1 MFCLCVRCFVRLAVG
16 SHGDPV
22 GVTPKQTTWRAK
34 PLWGKGLGTLGPAR
48 YFVTPYV
55 VTTYGVPKVKILPEN
70 RAKKA
75 KIMPKKINGQKP
87 LGHNASA
94 GQNATVGVGHNA
106 TGGIAVS
113 CL

>member
-1 MFCLCVRCFVRLAVG
+1 
-16 SHGDPV
+16 
-22 GVTPKQTTWRAK
+22 
-34 PLWGKGLGTLGPAR
+34 
-48 YFVTPYV
+48 
-55 VTTYGVPKVKILPEN
+55 VPKVKIRAEN
-70 RAKKA
+70 RAKKL
-75 KIMPKKINGQKP
+75 KIVPKKINEQKA